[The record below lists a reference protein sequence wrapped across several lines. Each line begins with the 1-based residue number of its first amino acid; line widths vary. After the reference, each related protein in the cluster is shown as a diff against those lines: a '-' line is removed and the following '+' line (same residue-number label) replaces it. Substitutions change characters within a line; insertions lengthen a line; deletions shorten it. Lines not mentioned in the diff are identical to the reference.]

1 MPREYPRKLRV
12 ESQLKRILNDL
23 LCGAVKDPRLEGI
36 RVTAVNL
43 SGDLGVAKIFF
54 STFEPDENPAPAEAA
69 LVKAAGFLRTRA
81 GEMLRIHRVP
91 ELRFHYDNSAKLGL
105 KLTRLIEEI
114 STKQGPDV
122 PHE

>member
-1 MPREYPRKLRV
+1 MPSEYPRKLRV

-54 STFEPDENPAPAEAA
+54 LFYSTFRVLPD
-69 LVKAAGFLRTRA
+69 
-81 GEMLRIHRVP
+81 IRV
-91 ELRFHYDNSAKLGL
+91 
-105 KLTRLIEEI
+105 RLLQII
-114 STKQGPDV
+114 ND
-122 PHE
+122 